1 MNTLATRLT
10 IIPRGLGALDQAL
23 SLLQCLAS
31 RAQQKNKEN
40 KLHRKLDT
48 PEPIALIPDG
58 SDPIILIGP
67 EMPVTGLDFGN
78 ISVLTYW
85 YQTYETVP

>member
-1 MNTLATRLT
+1 MDLDNDSDWDKADRSITLATGS
-10 IIPRGLGALDQAL
+10 IA
-23 SLLQCLAS
+23 
-31 RAQQKNKEN
+31 
-40 KLHRKLDT
+40 